1 MDATKSQPPRH
12 PPDGSVSDSLGSW
25 KEIAAYLK
33 RDERTVR
40 RWQKEGLPVHRHMH
54 KKQAS
59 VYAFRSQLDLWW
71 RRDRNRLEAA
81 EAATKQ
87 QSQRHAWFGGFLA
100 VAVLFLGL
108 LGANAFG
115 LRERWMRDNGPA
127 SITLAVLPLKNLS
140 GDLAQDYYADGLTE
154 ALITE
159 LGRIARFQVVS
170 FQSAS

>member
-71 RRDRNRLEAA
+71 RRDRNRLRLKPVLERDVVHQKKLSSTVRMSPGRMAA
-81 EAATKQ
+81 FKST
-87 QSQRHAWFGGFLA
+87 R
-100 VAVLFLGL
+100 
-108 LGANAFG
+108 
-115 LRERWMRDNGPA
+115 P
-127 SITLAVLPLKNLS
+127 
-140 GDLAQDYYADGLTE
+140 
-154 ALITE
+154 
-159 LGRIARFQVVS
+159 S
-170 FQSAS
+170 F